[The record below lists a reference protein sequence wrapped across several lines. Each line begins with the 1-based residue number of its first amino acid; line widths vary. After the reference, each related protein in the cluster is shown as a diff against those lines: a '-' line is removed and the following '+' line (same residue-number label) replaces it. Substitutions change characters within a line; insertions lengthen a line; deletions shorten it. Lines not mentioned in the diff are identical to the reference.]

1 MNTKKYFRIITIM
14 LLLAAVKQTYA
25 QTDTITLERAMEAA
39 MQNNRMLNI
48 KKMQVEQSREKVKED
63 EIKKYPTMLLN
74 STYLYNVNTSDP
86 LPVSSSTSIPLPI
99 DDKYLQLG
107 KHNIFN
113 GAAVIYQPITEQ
125 GKIHTAIN
133 ISKTDVLITEK
144 EQKKVAQQIRQSVE
158 RLYYGL
164 LINQKQKEEAVSN
177 LEASKI
183 KLFDIES
190 ALMAGKTV
198 NVDKAGLQANIADG
212 EQRILQLDIQAQD
225 YIDDLKQ
232 ITGLNADNL
241 FLTNVDTRAGAMP
254 VLEDSKSAAFVNN
267 VDVNIASLTSTKA
280 ELGIKA
286 ARQSYLPDFGLVG
299 GYVYQRGN
307 SVMPNN
313 NPFAGINLKWN
324 IQDVL
329 SNRHVVK
336 QRQFQSQQANEN
348 LTNTR
353 EQLNTDLNK
362 TYNRIIQ
369 SKNLITVAQK
379 AVGFRSE
386 ALKIQLDKDDAG
398 LNTKVD
404 VLGAKASLAKSEADL
419 YAAQLSYRLALSD
432 LNILEGQ

>member
-1 MNTKKYFRIITIM
+1 MKTKKYFTSIAIV
-14 LLLAAVKQTYA
+14 LLLAAGKQTYA
-25 QTDTITLERAMEAA
+25 QTDTITLDNAIEAA

-48 KKMQVEQSREKVKED
+48 RKMQVAQSREKVKEV
-63 EIKKYPTMLLN
+63 EIKKYPGILIN

-86 LPVSSSTSIPLPI
+86 FPVNSSTGIPLPV

-107 KHNIFN
+107 KHNTFN
-113 GAAVIYQPITEQ
+113 AAAVIYQPITEQ
-125 GKIHTAIN
+125 GKIHTAIS

-144 EQKKVAQQIRQSVE
+144 EQKKVAQQVRQSVE

-183 KLFDIES
+183 KLFDVES

-198 NVDKAGLQANIADG
+198 NVDKAGLQANIADA
-212 EQRILQLDIQAQD
+212 EQRILQLDLQAQD
-225 YIDDLKQ
+225 YMDDLKQ
-232 ITGLNADNL
+232 ITGLYAENL
-241 FLTNVDTRAGAMP
+241 FLANVDTKTGAMP
-254 VLEDSKSAAFVNN
+254 VLEESKSTAFVSN
-267 VDVNIASLTSTKA
+267 VDVSIASLTSTKA

-286 ARQSYLPDFGLVG
+286 ARQSYLPDFGIVG
-299 GYVYQRGN
+299 GYVYQTGN

-313 NPFAGINLKWN
+313 NPFAGVNFKWN

-336 QRQFQSQQANEN
+336 QRQIQSQQANEN
-348 LTNTR
+348 LTHTR
-353 EQLNTDLNK
+353 EQLNTDLEK
-362 TYNRIIQ
+362 TYNKIIQ
-369 SKNLITVAQK
+369 TKNLIAVAQK

-404 VLGAKASLAKSEADL
+404 VLSAKASLAKSEADL
-419 YAAQLSYRLALSD
+419 YAAQLSYRLAVSD
-432 LNILEGQ
+432 LKILEGQ